1 MKFMILHLPFRVA
14 LCKFFF
20 VSAWVGFSSVGDASP
35 QPPESDNVHF
45 CLPLDFEEMQARDST
60 YAASKQALNLNVGP
74 PRTVRMIYFLPNDR
88 PFRVSV
94 VDSMKRT
101 IRQIQTFYG
110 EQMQAHRFGYKTFDI
125 ETDAQGELIV
135 HRVDAQQPDSHY
147 LDNTYRTVPDE
158 VETQFDMTE
167 NIYLIVVDNSN
178 SAIGIRGRWAG
189 GTGASRGKVGGHALV
204 PGGFSFRTAAHELG
218 HAFGLWHDFRDNA
231 YIMSYGGGI
240 RGTLSACNADYLA
253 VHPYFNSDV
262 PIEGDSDSGF
272 RQLNDGVTNRN
283 FELISSREYPSGS
296 NSVSIRLNV
305 SDSDGI
311 HQVIMFVGTREPHAA
326 AGSLEVKACRSQNG
340 QQNATITFDYDGVI
354 PSDGGT
360 SLSNLVRHD
369 IFVQTVDS
377 EGNLR
382 GAFFPLLEISA
393 QLIGTLTDTRG
404 IWSVAFSPDGT
415 MLAAGSNA
423 GTVKLWDVA
432 TRTNVATLGRGRS
445 VAFSPDG
452 TTVAI
457 GGGEINTT
465 VTIGGGIK
473 LWDVKA
479 KKHVAAISNPNDY
492 DFAWSIA
499 FSSDGTTIASGS
511 HRAIELYDVTKKQ
524 HIATLGELTS
534 WIFSVAFSADGKTL
548 ASGGLGDDGAIKI
561 WDVAQRK
568 HIATLSDTKVRIRDI
583 SSVAFSPDATTLAS
597 GSGSGSTIDLLNLWD
612 VTKRK
617 HITTLGNRE
626 AVRSVAFSPD
636 GSVLASGGGGPI
648 NLWDVATGVPIGS
661 LAGHVRGLQS
671 LAFSP
676 TGGILA
682 SGSDD
687 KTIRLWDVTRWTRH
701 RPQPQTLQIISGNNQ
716 QSSPGSELA
725 NPFVVEVR
733 DQNGNPLNGV
743 QVKFTVTNGNGRL
756 SGRSTVENITTD
768 ANGRAEA
775 RLTLGAN
782 PGTTVVVASV
792 ADMDVASVT
801 FEAVAVEP
809 PTSGSNAN
817 AVLSLDLIPD
827 GGAGNQMNDRVT
839 SGTVSGK
846 DTKFAVEV
854 FASGVK
860 TPLAGLL
867 VKFDFD
873 SSILAFVKAE
883 SGAFGFSIPQA
894 TGTYFAATE
903 DVNLP
908 ASGFLAR
915 GEFKTVADVTGRE
928 FSIGIEVVTLSESQ
942 NSSND
947 IKTTKVI
954 SFNAI
959 PPPATFSLSLD
970 GNTAAGD
977 QGLTTLDV
985 TSGSE
990 VPIQLFI
997 NDIRG
1002 ANGFSARFE
1011 YDAAQVGYEG
1021 FDRGSVLPN
1030 AQVLEV
1036 ADTNPTAI
1044 DISVVSFGGQA
1055 TADSG
1060 LLGSVRFRTT
1070 DVFAGTTLRLV
1081 SAELGRREGREK
1093 LTLTDTGV
1101 TLRLATLTP
1110 DFNGDGS
1117 VDFGDF
1123 VAFGMRFGASRGD
1136 DRYEAKYDLDEDGTI
1151 GFGDFLI
1158 FGQEFGT

>member
-88 PFRVSV
+88 PFRASV

-110 EQMQAHRFGYKTFDI
+110 EQMQAHGFGYKTFDI

-147 LDNTYRTVPDE
+147 LDNAYRTVLHE
-158 VETQFDMTE
+158 VETQFDRDG
-167 NIYLIVVDNSN
+167 NIYLI
-178 SAIGIRGRWAG
+178 GTPRGRWAG

-204 PGGFSFRTAAHELG
+204 IGAFRFRTAAHVLG
-218 HAFGLWHDFRDNA
+218 HAFGLEHDFRDNA

-262 PIEGDSDSGF
+262 PIEGDSESGF
-272 RQLNDGVTNRN
+272 RELIDEVTRN

-305 SDSDGI
+305 TDSDGI
-311 HQVIMFVGTREPHAA
+311 HQVIMFVRTREPHAA

-360 SLSNLVRHD
+360 SLSNLVRHE
-369 IFVQTVDS
+369 ILVQTVDS

-382 GAFFPLLEISA
+382 GASFPLIEISA
-393 QLIGTLTDTRG
+393 QLIGSLSHTRG
-404 IWSVAFSPDGT
+404 IPSVAFSPDGT
-415 MLAAGSNA
+415 MLAAGSN
-423 GTVKLWDVA
+423 GGIVKLWDVA
-432 TRTNVATLGRGRS
+432 TRTNVATLGGGRS

-457 GGGEINTT
+457 G
-465 VTIGGGIK
+465 GGGIK

-479 KKHVAAISNPNDY
+479 KKHVAAISNPND
-492 DFAWSIA
+492 FGWSIA

-511 HRAIELYDVTKKQ
+511 YYAIELYDVTKKQ
-524 HIATLGELTS
+524 HIATLAELTG

-548 ASGGLGDDGAIKI
+548 ASGGSGDGAITI
-561 WDVAQRK
+561 WDVAQKK
-568 HIATLSDTKVRIRDI
+568 HIATLSDTKVRISDI
-583 SSVAFSPDATTLAS
+583 LSVAFSPDATTLAS
-597 GSGSGSTIDLLNLWD
+597 GSGSGYGNDLLNLWD

-617 HITTLGNRE
+617 HITTLGNRGG
-626 AVRSVAFSPD
+626 VRSVAFSPD
-636 GSVLASGGGGPI
+636 GSVLASGGGQGAI
-648 NLWDVATGVPIGS
+648 KLWDVATGVPIGS
-661 LAGHVRGLQS
+661 LAGHVKDVES

-676 TGGILA
+676 AGGILA

-883 SGAFGFSIPQA
+883 SDAFGLSIPQA

-915 GEFKTVADVTGRE
+915 GEFKTVSDVTGRE
-928 FSIGIEVVTLSESQ
+928 FSIGIDVVTLSESQ

-970 GNTAAGD
+970 GNTVAGD

-1002 ANGFSARFE
+1002 ANGFGER
-1011 YDAAQVGYEG
+1011 
-1021 FDRGSVLPN
+1021 
-1030 AQVLEV
+1030 
-1036 ADTNPTAI
+1036 
-1044 DISVVSFGGQA
+1044 SFPH
-1055 TADSG
+1055 
-1060 LLGSVRFRTT
+1060 
-1070 DVFAGTTLRLV
+1070 
-1081 SAELGRREGREK
+1081 EGRF
-1093 LTLTDTGV
+1093 LGH
-1101 TLRLATLTP
+1101 
-1110 DFNGDGS
+1110 N
-1117 VDFGDF
+1117 
-1123 VAFGMRFGASRGD
+1123 ASAC
-1136 DRYEAKYDLDEDGTI
+1136 EC
-1151 GFGDFLI
+1151 
-1158 FGQEFGT
+1158 